1 MCSGG
6 PGLLQPLANTSL
18 ATLFALKENRYL
30 HYLLKYHS
38 VTYDGLSAELTRQ
51 GALRDGCAALS
62 FCCMLLLA
70 AGLPSC
76 HMHIS

>member
-30 HYLLKYHS
+30 HYLLEYHS
-38 VTYDGLSAELTRQ
+38 VTYDGLSAELSR
-51 GALRDGCAALS
+51 A
-62 FCCMLLLA
+62 
-70 AGLPSC
+70 PSATVAQ
-76 HMHIS
+76 H